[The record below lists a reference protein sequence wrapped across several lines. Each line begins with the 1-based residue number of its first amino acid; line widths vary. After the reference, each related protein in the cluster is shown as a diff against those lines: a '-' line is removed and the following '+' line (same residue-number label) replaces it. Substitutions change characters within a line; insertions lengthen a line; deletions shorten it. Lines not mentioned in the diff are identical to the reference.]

1 MGTYYD
7 SKKNNLYLN
16 LADFTDGLS
25 SDETVEVLVS
35 LYAELSEAGIPVA
48 FTSNGLAVG
57 GDA

>member
-7 SKKNNLYLN
+7 SKKNTLNLY

-25 SDETVEVLVS
+25 SDETVEVLVR
-35 LYAELSEAGIPVA
+35 LYADLSEAGIPVT
-48 FTSNGLAVG
+48 FISNGLAVG